1 MYLTLD
7 HLTKKFPAR
16 GRQGGEVI
24 AVDDVSLSIEKGQF
38 VTLLGPSGCGKTTT
52 LRLIAGF
59 EFPTSGRII
68 LDGQR
73 LEDVPPNRR
82 DMAMVFQS
90 YAIFPHLSVFE
101 NIAYGLKIKKLP
113 RSEIKRR
120 VDDVTT
126 LTHLTGLL
134 DRAPNQLSGGQQQRV
149 ALARAL
155 VVEPKVLLFDEPLS
169 NLDAKLREEM
179 RFEIRD
185 LQKRLGITAIY
196 VTHAQE
202 EALVM
207 SDLIAIINGGKL
219 AQVGAPE
226 EVYERPRSRFVADF
240 IGLSDFLP
248 GRVESLDA
256 AHTRVLVERTVL
268 TVPTIPGL
276 VVGQPALLFI
286 RPYDV
291 AFTSE
296 AAGENTLEG
305 VVRQAT
311 YLGSCV
317 DYRVQVG
324 DKMEL
329 RVQTGS
335 RKHLVL
341 FGTESLFVGV
351 VADLARKRRGRVF
364 GYVRYLEDLNEV
376 GAVPGGDESV
386 RRRARGMPADDWRY
400 P

>member
-1 MYLTLD
+1 MYLTLE

-16 GRQGGEVI
+16 GKQGGEVV

-38 VTLLGPSGCGKTTT
+38 ITLLGPSGCGKTTT
-52 LRLIAGF
+52 LRLVAGF
-59 EFPTSGRII
+59 EFPTAGHII

-90 YAIFPHLSVFE
+90 YAIFPHLNVFE

-113 RSEIKRR
+113 PDEIKRK
-120 VDDVTT
+120 VAEVMK
-126 LTHLTGLL
+126 LTQLTGLEE
-134 DRAPNQLSGGQQQRV
+134 RAPNQLSGGQQQRV

-207 SDLIAIINGGKL
+207 SDLIAIINKGKL
-219 AQVGAPE
+219 VQLGTPE
-226 EVYERPRSRFVADF
+226 EIYERPRSRFVADF

-248 GRVESLDA
+248 ARVQSCSDHE
-256 AHTRVLVERTVL
+256 TRVSALGVSFR
-268 TVPTIPGL
+268 VPPTAG
-276 VVGQPALLFI
+276 VTRDQSLLLHI
-286 RPYDV
+286 RPYDIHFV
-291 AFTSE
+291 DESVQ
-296 AAGENTLEG
+296 ENVLPG
-305 VVRQAT
+305 IIKQAT
-311 YLGSCV
+311 YLGNIV
-317 DYRVQVG
+317 DYRVEVAQG
-324 DKMEL
+324 TTL
-329 RVQTGS
+329 RVQASTERRYAIGD
-335 RKHLVL
+335 RVRLHFPPAKCHLIA
-341 FGTESLFVGV
+341 E
-351 VADLARKRRGRVF
+351 
-364 GYVRYLEDLNEV
+364 E
-376 GAVPGGDESV
+376 
-386 RRRARGMPADDWRY
+386 
-400 P
+400 